1 MAQAYKGRLVH
12 QPLYLSLCEITST
25 VRVWRRGPLVRGS
38 HKEEHSNA
46 SRGRSRVGPHTNTV
60 ELHRVNESFLSLFF
74 LCQLLLSL
82 PEQLNL

>member
-74 LCQLLLSL
+74 FVSALIVS
-82 PEQLNL
+82 P